1 MAQDELVRQEG
12 THLMSGAMREKDSAD
27 YDLERLTELFDEAL
41 TSDDPRVKNA
51 LRQLIMMVV
60 LTSEDHEDRDKQR
73 LTSRVGPMRRM
84 QEDINDL
91 RRALESV
98 RHEMQNLQKQTA
110 WSGGYRTA
118 DHTSGFQAQ
127 TAMDAISARDHWAQ
141 QNMLSQFQMNQID
154 PKSLDAQ
161 ISDND
166 LRGLN
171 ISIAPATKGLF
182 K

>member
-1 MAQDELVRQEG
+1 
-12 THLMSGAMREKDSAD
+12 MSGVMREKDSSD

-51 LRQLIMMVV
+51 LRQLMMIVV

-84 QEDINDL
+84 QEEIVDL
-91 RRALESV
+91 RRALESL
-98 RHEMQNLQKQTA
+98 RHEMQTLQKQAA
-110 WSGGYRTA
+110 WGGGYRTA
-118 DHTSGFQAQ
+118 AQSGP
-127 TAMDAISARDHWAQ
+127 DAVSGHHHWQ
-141 QNMLSQFQMNQID
+141 QHGFA
-154 PKSLDAQ
+154 DAH
-161 ISDND
+161 ISDDD

-171 ISIAPATKGLF
+171 IAIAPATKGLF

>member
-1 MAQDELVRQEG
+1 
-12 THLMSGAMREKDSAD
+12 
-27 YDLERLTELFDEAL
+27 
-41 TSDDPRVKNA
+41 
-51 LRQLIMMVV
+51 
-60 LTSEDHEDRDKQR
+60 
-73 LTSRVGPMRRM
+73 MRRM

-118 DHTSGFQAQ
+118 ENTAGMKAQ
-127 TAMDAISARDHWAQ
+127 SASDAVAARDYWAQ
-141 QNMLSQFQMNQID
+141 QNMLSQFQLNQID

-161 ISDND
+161 ISDDD
-166 LRGLN
+166 LRDLN
-171 ISIAPATKGLF
+171 IAIAPATKGLF